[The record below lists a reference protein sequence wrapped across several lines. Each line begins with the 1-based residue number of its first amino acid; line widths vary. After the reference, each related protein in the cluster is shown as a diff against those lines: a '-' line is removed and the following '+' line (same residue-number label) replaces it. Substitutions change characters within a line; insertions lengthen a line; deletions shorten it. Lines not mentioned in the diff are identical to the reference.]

1 MSTLLSFANI
11 NYTDFVT
18 LVEFYN
24 KIGIVDAQ
32 IVTWDE
38 IPEQFKG
45 PLNAKLAEGILRLK
59 GVPELTAAYNFH
71 HLPIRFHWSIT
82 AQQIEV
88 YRKSDESIVF
98 LKTGPETINGVS

>member
-11 NYTDFVT
+11 DYAGFVT
-18 LVEFYN
+18 LVDFYN
-24 KIGIVDAQ
+24 KIGIEESQ
-32 IVTWDE
+32 IVAWDE
-38 IPEQFKG
+38 IPDQFKG

-59 GVPELTAAYNFH
+59 GVPQLTAAYNFH

-82 AQQIEV
+82 AKQIEV

-98 LKTGPETINGVS
+98 LKTGPDAITGVS